1 MPAINRYYSSVA
13 VDTTLQFGISS
24 TDLTFVVDSTAGFP
38 TSYPYTLAVGFDSSS
53 EELVTIVAAS
63 GTTLTVGSTVAGG
76 ANIAGR
82 GVDGTSDQSH
92 AAGEVV
98 KHVISARDMTE
109 AQAHIAAESGAHGI
123 TGSFVGTTDTQTLTN
138 KTINSTNNTVT
149 IAQSAVTNLTTD
161 LGLKAPLA
169 GPTFTGTVTLP
180 TGVTGATGAITSN
193 MLADGTIVNA
203 DINASAAIDWTK
215 LAVSSTV
222 SATELGYLDGV
233 TSAIQTQINNIVT
246 TPAGVISQWVG
257 VATSP
262 PTGWLL
268 CDGAA
273 VSRTTYSALWDVL
286 RNGGS
291 TSPYGNGDGSTTFNL
306 PNLKGRVPVGL
317 DSSQS
322 EFDTLGETGGAKTHT
337 LTVGEIPDHA
347 HSGQIV
353 FGTGSGGTSA
363 VTITGNNPTSQPT
376 TGGVTVTTGGAHN
389 NLQPYI
395 VTNYI
400 IKF

>member
-13 VDTTLQFGISS
+13 VDTTLKFGISS
-24 TDLTFVVDSTAGFP
+24 TELTFEVDSTAGFP
-38 TSYPYTLAVGFDSSS
+38 TSYPYTIAIGFDSSS
-53 EELVTIVAAS
+53 EELVTVVAAS
-63 GTTLTVGSTVAGG
+63 GTILTVGSTVAGG
-76 ANIAGR
+76 GNIAGR

-109 AQAHIAAESGAHGI
+109 SQAHIAAESGAHGI

-233 TSAIQTQINNIVT
+233 TSAIQTQINNIASVPT
-246 TPAGVISQWVG
+246 GVINPYAG
-257 VATSP
+257 PITNPPAP

-273 VSRTTYSALWDVL
+273 VSRSTYATLFGIVGTTYGV
-286 RNGGS
+286 
-291 TSPYGNGDGSTTFNL
+291 GDNSTTFNL

-322 EFDTLGETGGAKTHT
+322 EFDTLGETGGAKTVT
-337 LTVGEIPDHA
+337 LTQ
-347 HSGQIV
+347 GQIPS
-353 FGTGSGGTSA
+353 FNHEIQMSAGGGDGTTYVRGSSGGYSTSLYYSHGSGE
-363 VTITGNNPTSQPT
+363 
-376 TGGVTVTTGGAHN
+376 AHP

-395 VTNYI
+395 VVNYI
-400 IKF
+400 IKH